1 MSGSHDHLGGGP
13 VGDLAGPIHRL
24 DPRAKIV
31 GLLAVTVVGVST
43 PLSAWMVWVGCA
55 LVLAAVAALARVPPR
70 IVWRRARVVLP
81 LVLFVAAFL
90 PFFREGEVAAS
101 LGPLSITREGLQ
113 VLAEVSAKA
122 IIGTVSAVLLGAT
135 TSVPAIIR
143 GLEGMRVPRLLTLIA
158 AFMYRYLFVIADE
171 MRRMR
176 SALASRAYR
185 PRSLLQAGALGRMT
199 TALFLRSYARGERV
213 YLAMLSRGYRG
224 QMPRLEPLRFARADA
239 LFVGLVV
246 LTLVPLRAIA
256 GLS

>member
-1 MSGSHDHLGGGP
+1 MSTSHDSMGGP
-13 VGDLAGPIHRL
+13 VGDLGSPIHRL
-24 DPRAKIV
+24 DPRAKIL

-43 PLSAWMVWVGCA
+43 PLSAWPVWVGCA
-55 LVLAAVAALARVPPR
+55 LVLLAVAAVARVPAGV
-70 IVWRRARVVLP
+70 VWRRARVVLP
-81 LVLFVAAFL
+81 LVLFVAAFI
-90 PFFREGEVAAS
+90 PFFREGEVVAS
-101 LGPLSITREGLQ
+101 FGPLSITREGLE
-113 VLAEVSAKA
+113 VLAAVSAKA

-135 TSVPAIIR
+135 TSVPSIIR

-185 PRSLLQAGALGRMT
+185 PRNLTQVAALGRMA

-213 YLAMLSRGYRG
+213 YLAMLSRGYAG
-224 QMPRLEPLRFARADA
+224 QMPRMEPLRFVRADA